1 MRTLL
6 IVLAVILSPIAP
18 RAAGFDAKIA
28 AAKGETVDFF
38 AWGGSGAINDYIAWA
53 AGEVEARYGIE
64 LRHVKLENTADAV
77 AQVLA
82 EKTAGRLDGGTID
95 LVWINGENF
104 SAMKANGLLHG
115 PFALDLPNFALID
128 TDANPTTLV
137 DFTVP
142 TEGYESPW
150 GSAQFVL
157 IHDEAAD
164 AEPAAHDRGFRGV
177 DRSQPRPLHLP
188 GPARLHRH
196 DLLKAPDAGPPARHR
211 FQRPA
216 AAPTP
221 RRCWP
226 PSPRGLDRHRDA
238 LWRQGTSYP
247 TNGPGLH
254 QLFEDNSVDFSFAF
268 NPAEAA
274 TYVRDGRFPETTRSY
289 TLKGGTI
296 ANTHFVAIPFNANDA
311 AGAEVVANFLLSPKA
326 QAKKQDPAGWGRL
339 HRARPR
345 PPDARGPRA
354 LRGPRTPP
362 GDAIARGTAPG
373 PERAAPRLGD
383 GAGEPLARTLRRLSG
398 QVSLQASSP
407 CPGLVPGRK
416 R

>member
-6 IVLAVILSPIAP
+6 IVLALILSPIAP

-38 AWGGSGAINDYIAWA
+38 AWGGSSAINDYIAWVA
-53 AGEVEARYGIE
+53 KEVEARYGIE

-104 SAMKANGLLHG
+104 SAMKANDLLYG
-115 PFALDLPNFALID
+115 PFAFDLPNFALID
-128 TDANPTTLV
+128 TQANPTTLV

-157 IHDEAAD
+157 IHDEAATPNPPRTIEGFGTWIE
-164 AEPAAHDRGFRGV
+164 ANPGRFTFPAPPDFIGTTF
-177 DRSQPRPLHLP
+177 LKHLML
-188 GPARLHRH
+188 A
-196 DLLKAPDAGPPARHR
+196 LLPEIDFSAPPPADAKAVLA
-211 FQRPA
+211 PVA
-216 AAPTP
+216 A
-221 RRCWP
+221 W
-226 PSPRGLDRHRDA
+226 LDEHRDA

-289 TLKGGTI
+289 VLDGGTI
-296 ANTHFVAIPFNANDA
+296 TNTHFVAIPFNANDA
-311 AGAEVVANFLLSPKA
+311 AGAEVVANFLLSPEA
-326 QAKKQDPAGWGRL
+326 QAKKQDPSGWGDFTVLAPDRL
-339 HRARPR
+339 TPEDRGRFEALERHPATPSPEELRP
-345 PPDARGPRA
+345 A
-354 LRGPRTPP
+354 LNEPHP
-362 GDAIARGTAPG
+362 GWVTALENLWL
-373 PERAAPRLGD
+373 ERYG
-383 GAGEPLARTLRRLSG
+383 G
-398 QVSLQASSP
+398 
-407 CPGLVPGRK
+407 
-416 R
+416 